1 MIDKGNRTG
10 HTPHAELTKDY
21 KSYYDSSD
29 LKKSLYKSVSNPQNF
44 KKNTYDFVK
53 VIKRYEDMPDWL
65 KEKGIM
71 YIQNS
76 NIKFY
81 VINVFKLWGVYISV
95 GKNKIYLCN
104 STGHTYGKGKSKVL
118 RTDIKHEAAF
128 RTLTLWVIVPRSEG
142 KIKCS

>member
-76 NIKFY
+76 NI
-81 VINVFKLWGVYISV
+81 YISV